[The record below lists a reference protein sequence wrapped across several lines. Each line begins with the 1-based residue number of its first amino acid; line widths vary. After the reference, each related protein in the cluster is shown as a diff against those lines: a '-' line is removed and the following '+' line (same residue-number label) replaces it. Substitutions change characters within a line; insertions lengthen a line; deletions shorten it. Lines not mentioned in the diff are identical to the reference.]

1 MLHNT
6 DLFNAIDETWP
17 PRTLTKLEDW
27 IIREGCGGGQRVS
40 ATSGSGDIVAAE
52 KAMIALGQ
60 NKLFMVQDQQI
71 ALDAELASR
80 GYVFKDPV
88 DLFVG
93 DAKVLADG
101 FHPKLD
107 AIFAKFPMPIL
118 AEIWAK
124 GGIGSARLNV
134 MERAVCDKAFIMG
147 RIGDRAAAAAFI
159 AASNGI
165 CMAHAVEVLTNKRRQ
180 GIAERMMRAA
190 AWWGL
195 QQGAETLCVLAAQA
209 NKNAQR
215 LYRKMGME
223 TVGQYHYRVKV

>member
-60 NKLFMVQDQQI
+60 NKLFMIQDQQI

-124 GGIGSARLNV
+124 IV
-134 MERAVCDKAFIMG
+134 
-147 RIGDRAAAAAFI
+147 
-159 AASNGI
+159 
-165 CMAHAVEVLTNKRRQ
+165 
-180 GIAERMMRAA
+180 AEK
-190 AWWGL
+190 L
-195 QQGAETLCVLAAQA
+195 LD
-209 NKNAQR
+209 
-215 LYRKMGME
+215 
-223 TVGQYHYRVKV
+223 